1 MCDSATTGCFL
12 TRSSHRKEN
21 GRSVPDVTA
30 SPGRAPPGPLPANQ
44 LSSLGNQQQQHG
56 NQQQQHHGNQQQ
68 QHHGNQHQNRGQ
80 SGSISNAGVKDPVLL
95 QGDFRKVSGI
105 SSEIFRQIEAVEND
119 HDPNTAAALE
129 AVERRGEMIVRILE
143 PRCMGSK
150 QAVDAAHKLMN
161 KADGRHTVQLVEIVK
176 RPGQTL
182 GLYIREGNGADR
194 TDGVFISRI
203 ALESAV
209 YNSGCLRVGDE
220 ILAVNLVD
228 VTHMSLD
235 DVVIIMSIP
244 RRLVL
249 AIRQR
254 RGNRGT
260 NSPGPPTLSRPEQKP
275 PPVVVIKRDLRDE
288 DLDETDRMQRPPR
301 SSRER
306 RTGSDGREM
315 TESRSRLGLGL
326 NNYSP
331 QSEQLDMY
339 YNTRGGGGGGGG
351 GMPLNAMGEPPNWGY
366 KPPPPPSSVITEQPT
381 KGHAFAPSHAY
392 YQNAGTLE
400 SLAEKVHA
408 FYPGAPGQPVGPS
421 RRMSTGT
428 GNVGLAQQ
436 HARFPRSGS
445 DQHLPRVEYADYSNS
460 LGRHSLLRSSLKPGT
475 GAPPMPVGVGGTL
488 GRYGRYDQ
496 QRANTVSKYG
506 PPAAGAQSLTRR
518 SRPNLDYSSDTEA
531 TIGPR
536 PSYYYYNRPA
546 IGSMPRGAGGHVS
559 GSAAATAA
567 LLASAADLNKFNSL
581 PRERPGVRLQG
592 IRTRISDR
600 LVDENDGN
608 TSAPEF
614 DVRRGRDLRQRI
626 TASPSI
632 FTADEYRAW
641 LRRAPSSS
649 AIAEQMRMTR
659 DMFAQPRSQRFSCSA
674 ENIHDALRNT
684 ESIYSSRTGI
694 LGAGT
699 LDRNMGLTRPIS
711 ALPVR
716 SMSSQ
721 HIGGAGSIRSP
732 SIRRM
737 RQLLELS
744 AGPASPSG
752 SIMSTG
758 GHQSPAPTPSATLPR
773 QHRQIDI
780 NPAEFAK
787 YKLDKPIVDIGGV
800 SGMLWIH
807 LLAGRGLRTAPEGSG
822 AQPGAPPGQTRDLYC
837 VIECDRVH
845 KARTVVRSG
854 DLQFDWDE
862 SFELDLVGNKQL
874 DVLVYSWDPQH
885 RHKLCYRGAISLSA
899 ILRQS
904 PLHQLALKVEPRGT
918 IYIRMRHTDPLA
930 LYKRRGLPSLRA
942 GYPTLFGAD
951 LETVVNRE
959 SKGAP
964 GCAPVPI
971 VLRRCVE
978 EVERRGLDIIGLYR
992 LCGSATKKRL
1002 LREAFERNSRAVEL
1016 SPEHVPDINV
1026 ITGVLK
1032 DYLRELPEPLF
1043 TRCLFQMTVDA
1054 LAVCLPDDPEGNA
1067 KLMLSI
1073 LDCLPRANRATLV
1086 FLLDHLSLVVSNSE
1100 RNKMSAQALATVM
1113 GPPLMLHSASAQP
1126 GADIDHAQPIA
1137 VLKYLLQIWPQPQAQ
1152 HQQLAQHM
1160 GGAVQGG
1167 SMMSGLATAG
1177 SMSNMAGVASGR
1189 RGESTGQRGSKVSAL
1204 PADRQQLLLQQQ
1216 QQLMAAGNLLRSS
1229 TSVTNILSQGHPQL
1243 SATANSHLYQSV
1255 VGQLAQS
1262 HRALQQAVQQPY
1274 QLAGSV
1280 GSAIPDQSPLP
1291 LPGTP
1296 SPGSSSASTGSGSGS
1311 GSGKSTDTI
1320 KRGASPVSVK
1330 QVKIID
1336 TASPYS
1342 IVQKKPPLQK
1352 DAPIDAITPTTQSD
1366 AIGSALGLGK
1376 SYSGSGSSSTTTR
1389 KGNVDFYE
1397 PHKALS
1403 KSSAGDDFTTSY
1415 SSKYASLDTKK
1426 SGGYSGSS
1434 SYTPSKSSLN
1444 ASDEYKA
1451 MRNKSSATSSSSSSQ
1466 ATVLS
1471 AGSTATSA
1479 PTTSSDDS
1487 DDLLS
1492 YKSSASTNA
1501 LLAQSQAMTTS
1512 QLMSKYLKRE
1522 PRVQFTPIKS
1532 PESPSPPGG
1541 GDGLPK
1547 GTYQLVTPTGPGSSS
1562 SLKPS
1567 ATTGAISKH
1576 TTSSPSQADTN
1587 TNHTNNSQKLSSPS
1601 RLANKDSKSGAAVSG
1616 SSSIVSTGRRLFDS
1630 LASSS
1635 SSETETK
1642 TYIGGTT
1649 ANASASSSTTTYT
1662 NDSRNTASS
1671 SNKSVAGSGSGSGS
1685 GSEHRSYGSALFGS
1699 SGLGNGNGASGTH
1712 NHLGN
1717 STNSPFT
1724 STNGNGNHNAMHLYG
1739 TLPKS
1744 GANASSGAALFGSSA
1759 SSSYHSSSGA
1769 GTTTSS
1775 GVSSMTGSTNSYD
1788 FYTSSTSSGGSSS
1801 RPFTNGGNNYHT
1813 LGTYRAQYAAT
1824 NPFLDA
1830 FDEKPS
1836 SNGGNGGSNNGH
1848 GEDKLGADKGGHH
1861 RATVMAAFQSSGDS
1875 KNGSDEYD
1883 DLK

>member
-1 MCDSATTGCFL
+1 MCERATTGCFL
-12 TRSSHRKEN
+12 TRSSGRKEN

-44 LSSLGNQQQQHG
+44 LSGMGNQQQHHLHANQQQQQQ
-56 NQQQQHHGNQQQ
+56 QQQQHHGNQQQ
-68 QHHGNQHQNRGQ
+68 NRGQ
-80 SGSISNAGVKDPVLL
+80 SGTTNGSGGVKDPVLL

-143 PRCMGSK
+143 PRSMGSK
-150 QAVDAAHKLMN
+150 HAVDAAHKLMN

-254 RGNRGT
+254 RGNRGAG
-260 NSPGPPTLSRPEQKP
+260 SPGPPTLSRPEQKP
-275 PPVVVIKRDLRDE
+275 PPVVVIKRDIRDE
-288 DLDETDRMQRPPR
+288 DLDETDRMPRPR

-306 RTGSDGREM
+306 RDGREM

-339 YNTRGGGGGGGG
+339 YNTRGGV
-351 GMPLNAMGEPPNWGY
+351 NAMGEPPNWGY

-408 FYPGAPGQPVGPS
+408 FYPGAPGQPLGPS

-475 GAPPMPVGVGGTL
+475 GAPMPVGVGGTL

-496 QRANTVSKYG
+496 QRGGVPKYG

-546 IGSMPRGAGGHVS
+546 IGSMPRGSSGVGGSGAAAAAAAMLAGGP
-559 GSAAATAA
+559 
-567 LLASAADLNKFNSL
+567 DLNKFNSL
-581 PRERPGVRLQG
+581 PRERPGARLQG
-592 IRTRISDR
+592 IRARIGDR
-600 LVDENDGN
+600 ILDENDGN
-608 TSAPEF
+608 ISAPEY
-614 DVRRGRDLRQRI
+614 DARRGRDLRQRI
-626 TASPSI
+626 TASPGPSI

-659 DMFAQPRSQRFSCSA
+659 DMFAQPRSHRFSCSA

-694 LGAGT
+694 LGTGT
-699 LDRNMGLTRPIS
+699 LDRNLGLTRPIS

-752 SIMSTG
+752 SIMSTA
-758 GHQSPAPTPSATLPR
+758 GHQSPAPTPSATMPR
-773 QHRQIDI
+773 AHRQIDI

-807 LLAGRGLRTAPEGSG
+807 LLAGRGLRSTPEQG
-822 AQPGAPPGQTRDLYC
+822 AQLGAGGAPLPQTRDLYC

-899 ILRQS
+899 VLRQS

-918 IYIRMRHTDPLA
+918 VYIRMRHTDPLA

-959 SKGAP
+959 SKNVP

-1086 FLLDHLSLVVSNSE
+1086 FLLDHLSLVVSNAE

-1152 HQQLAQHM
+1152 QAQHQQLAQHM
-1160 GGAVQGG
+1160 GG
-1167 SMMSGLATAG
+1167 MATAS

-1204 PADRQQLLLQQQ
+1204 PVDRQQILLQQQ

-1229 TSVTNILSQGHPQL
+1229 TSVTNILSQGHHQL

-1274 QLAGSV
+1274 QLGGSA

-1311 GSGKSTDTI
+1311 GSGSGKSTDTI
-1320 KRGASPVSVK
+1320 KRGASPASVK
-1330 QVKIID
+1330 QVKVAD
-1336 TASPYS
+1336 TLSPYS
-1342 IVQKKPPLQK
+1342 VVQKKPPLQK
-1352 DAPIDAITPTTQSD
+1352 DAPIEEITPPEAS
-1366 AIGSALGLGK
+1366 ASASAGASGSAA
-1376 SYSGSGSSSTTTR
+1376 SSTNR
-1389 KGNVDFYE
+1389 KGVDFYE
-1397 PHKALS
+1397 PHNSHS
-1403 KSSAGDDFTTSY
+1403 KSLASDEPYTSKY
-1415 SSKYASLDTKK
+1415 SSSTLDSKK
-1426 SGGYSGSS
+1426 NSYGS
-1434 SYTPSKSSLN
+1434 SYTPSKSSN
-1444 ASDEYKA
+1444 ASNNDDYKVI
-1451 MRNKSSATSSSSSSQ
+1451 RNKTSATSSSSSSQ

-1487 DDLLS
+1487 DDLVS

-1532 PESPSPPGG
+1532 PDSPSPPGG

-1547 GTYQLVTPTGPGSSS
+1547 GTYQLVTPSSS
-1562 SLKPS
+1562 TSCLAKPS
-1567 ATTGAISKH
+1567 ATTGAISKY
-1576 TTSSPSQADTN
+1576 TTSTSSPSAADTT
-1587 TNHTNNSQKLSSPS
+1587 TNPTSSSSKLSSPS
-1601 RLANKDSKSGAAVSG
+1601 RLAKDGRSGGAAVS
-1616 SSSIVSTGRRLFDS
+1616 SSSSSLVSSGRRLFDS

-1649 ANASASSSTTTYT
+1649 VASAVSTTSTYT
-1662 NDSRNTASS
+1662 NDSRNVATSNSSKTA
-1671 SNKSVAGSGSGSGS
+1671 S
-1685 GSEHRSYGSALFGS
+1685 GSEHRSFGSALFGS
-1699 SGLGNGNGASGTH
+1699 SAIGNGTGNGNGHGHGHGVHS
-1712 NHLGN
+1712 
-1717 STNSPFT
+1717 SNSPFA
-1724 STNGNGNHNAMHLYG
+1724 STNGNASTSSNHSAMNLYG
-1739 TLPKS
+1739 TLPK
-1744 GANASSGAALFGSSA
+1744 NGAANGSSAGATLFGASASA
-1759 SSSYHSSSGA
+1759 SSSYHSGSGTA
-1769 GTTTSS
+1769 SSS

-1788 FYTSSTSSGGSSS
+1788 FYTGGGSAGSSS
-1801 RPFTNGGNNYHT
+1801 SSTRPFANGGNNYHT

-1836 SNGGNGGSNNGH
+1836 SNGANNGH
-1848 GEDKLGADKGGHH
+1848 NSHHVADSKLAASSDKGHQ
-1861 RATVMAAFQSSGDS
+1861 RASMVAAFQSSGDS

>member
-1 MCDSATTGCFL
+1 MQWKKKFTRLKAATGNSRVRRMLCCG
-12 TRSSHRKEN
+12 RRKEN

-44 LSSLGNQQQQHG
+44 LSSLGNQQHHG
-56 NQQQQHHGNQQQ
+56 NHHGNQ
-68 QHHGNQHQNRGQ
+68 GNHRGP
-80 SGSISNAGVKDPVLL
+80 SGSLSNAAGVKDPVML

-129 AVERRGEMIVRILE
+129 AVERRGEMIVRVLE

-260 NSPGPPTLSRPEQKP
+260 GSPGPPTLSRPEQKP

-288 DLDETDRMQRPPR
+288 DLDETDRMPRPR

-306 RTGSDGREM
+306 RTGDGREM

-339 YNTRGGGGGGGG
+339 YNTRGGGGGG
-351 GMPLNAMGEPPNWGY
+351 AMGEPPNWGY

-408 FYPGAPGQPVGPS
+408 FYPGQPGAPPVGPS

-475 GAPPMPVGVGGTL
+475 AGGAPMPVGVGGTL

-496 QRANTVSKYG
+496 QRAGVSKYG
-506 PPAAGAQSLTRR
+506 PPAGGAQSLTRR

-546 IGSMPRGAGGHVS
+546 IGSMPRGAGGAGGGV
-559 GSAAATAA
+559 GAAAAAA
-567 LLASAADLNKFNSL
+567 LLAGATDLNKFNSL

-592 IRTRISDR
+592 IRSRMGDR

-614 DVRRGRDLRQRI
+614 DARRGRDLRQRI

-659 DMFAQPRSQRFSCSA
+659 DMFAQPRAQRFSCSA

-684 ESIYSSRTGI
+684 ESIYSSRTHI
-694 LGAGT
+694 LGTGT

-752 SIMSTG
+752 SILSTG

-773 QHRQIDI
+773 PHRQIDI

-787 YKLDKPIVDIGGV
+787 YKLDKPIVDIGGI

-807 LLAGRGLRTAPEGSG
+807 LLAGRGLRTAPEGAG
-822 AQPGAPPGQTRDLYC
+822 GQAPPGQTRDLYC

-885 RHKLCYRGAISLSA
+885 RHKLCYRGAISLSS

-959 SKGAP
+959 SKNAP
-964 GCAPVPI
+964 GSAPVPI

-1152 HQQLAQHM
+1152 HQQMAQHM
-1160 GGAVQGG
+1160 GGAAGA
-1167 SMMSGLATAG
+1167 MMGGLATAG

-1216 QQLMAAGNLLRSS
+1216 AQLMAAGNLLRSS
-1229 TSVTNILSQGHPQL
+1229 TS
-1243 SATANSHLYQSV
+1243 
-1255 VGQLAQS
+1255 
-1262 HRALQQAVQQPY
+1262 PY
-1274 QLAGSV
+1274 QLGGSV

-1330 QVKIID
+1330 QVKIVD
-1336 TASPYS
+1336 QPSSPYS
-1342 IVQKKPPLQK
+1342 IVMKKPPLQK
-1352 DAPIDAITPTTQSD
+1352 DAPVEITTPTLQAEAAS
-1366 AIGSALGLGK
+1366 SLGGC
-1376 SYSGSGSSSTTTR
+1376 TR
-1389 KGNVDFYE
+1389 DKESNGTVSRRGNVDFYE
-1397 PHKALS
+1397 PHKAQS
-1403 KSSAGDDFTTSY
+1403 KSLVTEESSYTSKY
-1415 SSKYASLDTKK
+1415 SSLEAKK
-1426 SGGYSGSS
+1426 SSFGNS
-1434 SYTPSKSSLN
+1434 SYTPSKAN
-1444 ASDEYKA
+1444 ASGLSAGEDYKA

-1487 DDLLS
+1487 DDLVS

-1532 PESPSPPGG
+1532 PDSPSPPGG

-1547 GTYQLVTPTGPGSSS
+1547 GTYQLVTPSSGSST
-1562 SLKPS
+1562 KPG
-1567 ATTGAISKH
+1567 ATTGAISKY
-1576 TTSSPSQADTN
+1576 TTSSADSNTN
-1587 TNHTNNSQKLSSPS
+1587 TNSQKLSSPS
-1601 RLANKDSKSGAAVSG
+1601 RLSSSKDSNTKTGTVSSTTA
-1616 SSSIVSTGRRLFDS
+1616 SSSLVSTGRRLFDS

-1642 TYIGGTT
+1642 TYIGDTT
-1649 ANASASSSTTTYT
+1649 AASGASTTVSYT
-1662 NDSRNTASS
+1662 NDTRNSGSS
-1671 SNKSVAGSGSGSGS
+1671 GSKSGMGGGSGLGAVSGAN
-1685 GSEHRSYGSALFGS
+1685 SEGRSYGSTLFGS
-1699 SGLGNGNGASGTH
+1699 SGLGNGNGSSHSHSNASP
-1712 NHLGN
+1712 
-1717 STNSPFT
+1717 SPFT
-1724 STNGNGNHNAMHLYG
+1724 TTNGNGNHNTMHLYG
-1739 TLPKS
+1739 TLPKN
-1744 GANASSGAALFGSSA
+1744 GASTGAALFGGSA
-1759 SSSYHSSSGA
+1759 NSSSYHSAGSGSGA
-1769 GTTTSS
+1769 GTASSS

-1788 FYTSSTSSGGSSS
+1788 FYTSSSSSGSGS
-1801 RPFTNGGNNYHT
+1801 RPFANGGNNYHT

-1830 FDEKPS
+1830 FDEKPG
-1836 SNGGNGGSNNGH
+1836 SNGGNSH
-1848 GEDKLGADKGGHH
+1848 GEEKLGADKGHH
-1861 RATVMAAFQSSGDS
+1861 RAAVMAAFQSSGDS

-1883 DLK
+1883 DIK

>member
-1 MCDSATTGCFL
+1 MQWKKKFTRLKAATGHSRARRMLCCG
-12 TRSSHRKEN
+12 RRKEN

-30 SPGRAPPGPLPANQ
+30 SPGRAPPGPLPTNQ
-44 LSSLGNQQQQHG
+44 LQTMVNQQQAHHQQQQAQQQQHQQHH
-56 NQQQQHHGNQQQ
+56 QQQQQRQG
-68 QHHGNQHQNRGQ
+68 GP
-80 SGSISNAGVKDPVLL
+80 KDPVLL

-143 PRCMGSK
+143 PHNIGGK
-150 QAVDAAHKLMN
+150 QAVEAAHKLLSKKDN
-161 KADGRHTVQLVEIVK
+161 RHIVQLVEIVK

-203 ALESAV
+203 AIESAV
-209 YNSGCLRVGDE
+209 SNSGCLKVGDE

-254 RGNRGT
+254 CGNRGT
-260 NSPGPPTLSRPEQKP
+260 GSPGPPSLSRPEQKP
-275 PPVVVIKRDLRDE
+275 PPVVVMKRDLRDE
-288 DLDETDRMQRPPR
+288 DLDETDHMSRSR

-306 RTGSDGREM
+306 RDGREM
-315 TESRSRLGLGL
+315 SESRSRLGLGL

-331 QSEQLDMY
+331 QSEQLDLY
-339 YNTRGGGGGGGG
+339 YNTRPGV
-351 GMPLNAMGEPPNWGY
+351 EPPNWGY
-366 KPPPPPSSVITEQPT
+366 KPPPPPSSVITEQP

-392 YQNAGTLE
+392 YKNAGTLE

-408 FYPGAPGQPVGPS
+408 FYPGAPS
-421 RRMSTGT
+421 RRLSV
-428 GNVGLAQQ
+428 GNVPQR
-436 HARFPRSGS
+436 ARFPRSGS

-460 LGRHSLLRSSLKPGT
+460 LGRHSLLRPSIKPS
-475 GAPPMPVGVGGTL
+475 GAGNVMMAPGGTL
-488 GRYGRYDQ
+488 GRYGRYDPHT
-496 QRANTVSKYG
+496 AAKYG
-506 PPAAGAQSLTRR
+506 PSGTQSLTRR

-531 TIGPR
+531 TVGQR

-546 IGSMPRGAGGHVS
+546 IGSMPRGASGAGTSVLGG
-559 GSAAATAA
+559 GPDMA
-567 LLASAADLNKFNSL
+567 KFNSL
-581 PRERPGVRLQG
+581 PRDRPGVRLPGG
-592 IRTRISDR
+592 IRSRIGDR
-600 LVDENDGN
+600 IMDENDGN
-608 TSAPEF
+608 ISAPEF
-614 DVRRGRDLRQRI
+614 NARRDRDLRSRI

-632 FTADEYRAW
+632 FTSDEYRAW

-659 DMFAQPRSQRFSCSA
+659 DLLSQPRSHRFSCSA
-674 ENIHDALRNT
+674 ENIHDALRNVST
-684 ESIYSSRTGI
+684 ENIYSSRTGI

-699 LDRNMGLTRPIS
+699 LDRHLGMPRPIS

-721 HIGGAGSIRSP
+721 HIGGPSSIRSP

-752 SIMSTG
+752 SIMSTA

-773 QHRQIDI
+773 SHRQIDI
-780 NPAEFAK
+780 NPAEFTK
-787 YKLDKPIVDIGGV
+787 YKLDKPIVDVGGV

-807 LLAGRGLRTAPEGSG
+807 LLAGRGLRSAPELG
-822 AQPGAPPGQTRDLYC
+822 AQHVGGGPHGPAPSRDLYC

-885 RHKLCYRGAISLSA
+885 RHKLCYRGAISLST

-918 IYIRMRHTDPLA
+918 IYIRMRHTDPIA

-964 GCAPVPI
+964 GSAPVPI

-1126 GADIDHAQPIA
+1126 GSDIDHAQPIA
-1137 VLKYLLQIWPQPQAQ
+1137 VLKYLLQIWPQPQTQ
-1152 HQQLAQHM
+1152 HHQSAVSVGAAGNIM
-1160 GGAVQGG
+1160 GSMTGVGGGAGVVGMG
-1167 SMMSGLATAG
+1167 AGLGAGLSAG
-1177 SMSNMAGVASGR
+1177 SMSNMAGVVSGR

-1204 PADRQQLLLQQQ
+1204 QVDRQALLLQQQ
-1216 QQLMAAGNLLRSS
+1216 AQLMAAGNLLRSS
-1229 TSVTNILSQGHPQL
+1229 TSVTNILSQGQHQL
-1243 SATANSHLYQSV
+1243 SATVNNHLYQSV

-1262 HRALQQAVQQPY
+1262 HRALQQAVQQPH
-1274 QLAGSV
+1274 QLVDSV
-1280 GSAIPDQSPLP
+1280 VSAIPDQSPLP

-1311 GSGKSTDTI
+1311 GKSTDTI
-1320 KRGASPVSVK
+1320 KRGISPSSVK
-1330 QVKIID
+1330 QINIQESV
-1336 TASPYS
+1336 S
-1342 IVQKKPPLQK
+1342 
-1352 DAPIDAITPTTQSD
+1352 
-1366 AIGSALGLGK
+1366 
-1376 SYSGSGSSSTTTR
+1376 SYSLSQRKPDKDYSSDDKTSMHSSITNSTNIIHNNNQQYAASTSYNAAATATATNR
-1389 KGNVDFYE
+1389 KGVDFYE
-1397 PHKALS
+1397 PHKTQT
-1403 KSSAGDDFTTSY
+1403 KNDD
-1415 SSKYASLDTKK
+1415 DNNGVG
-1426 SGGYSGSS
+1426 SGGNNKYGDSAFKLRSA
-1434 SYTPSKSSLN
+1434 YTTAATAGERPTATLSTE
-1444 ASDEYKA
+1444 DYKA
-1451 MRNKSSATSSSSSSQ
+1451 MRNKSSTTSSSSSSQ

-1471 AGSTATSA
+1471 AGSTGTSA
-1479 PTTSSDDS
+1479 TTTSSDDS
-1487 DDLLS
+1487 DDLIS

-1501 LLAQSQAMTTS
+1501 LLAQSQAMTTT

-1532 PESPSPPGG
+1532 PDSPSPPGS
-1541 GDGLPK
+1541 DTIPR
-1547 GTYQLVTPTGPGSSS
+1547 GTYHLTSGSKAGVGKYNVEKSE
-1562 SLKPS
+1562 K
-1567 ATTGAISKH
+1567 
-1576 TTSSPSQADTN
+1576 TSSPSRQV
-1587 TNHTNNSQKLSSPS
+1587 SGSLRESSS
-1601 RLANKDSKSGAAVSG
+1601 TAVSSSSSSSSSG

-1630 LASSS
+1630 LASEHDSGRSTLATSTTSS
-1635 SSETETK
+1635 AT
-1642 TYIGGTT
+1642 TYNNDIR
-1649 ANASASSSTTTYT
+1649 NSLASSSHI
-1662 NDSRNTASS
+1662 
-1671 SNKSVAGSGSGSGS
+1671 SNKSMTS
-1685 GSEHRSYGSALFGS
+1685 SEQQQQPQHRSYGSSLF
-1699 SGLGNGNGASGTH
+1699 
-1712 NHLGN
+1712 
-1717 STNSPFT
+1717 
-1724 STNGNGNHNAMHLYG
+1724 STNGTNGTHTSAMHVYG
-1739 TLPKS
+1739 TLPKHSSGNGGGSGSIS
-1744 GANASSGAALFGSSA
+1744 GATLFNTSSSA
-1759 SSSYHSSSGA
+1759 ASAEGRGTGYTSGTSTA
-1769 GTTTSS
+1769 TGTASSS
-1775 GVSSMTGSTNSYD
+1775 GVSSMTGSTSSYD
-1788 FYTSSTSSGGSSS
+1788 FYTNSNASSSYSNSSSMYATTSRPYSNGTSAATSSTGNS
-1801 RPFTNGGNNYHT
+1801 NGAGNYHT
-1813 LGTYRAQYAAT
+1813 LGTYRVQYAAT

-1830 FDEKPS
+1830 FDVP
-1836 SNGGNGGSNNGH
+1836 SNGSASGGANGGSGSSGVGGAGNNGSNNDH
-1848 GEDKLGADKGGHH
+1848 HHHH
-1861 RATVMAAFQSSGDS
+1861 RSSAMAAFHSGES

>member
-44 LSSLGNQQQQHG
+44 MQSLANQQQQQPQHHQQQH
-56 NQQQQHHGNQQQ
+56 QQQQQQQ
-68 QHHGNQHQNRGQ
+68 RPGG
-80 SGSISNAGVKDPVLL
+80 KEPVLL

-143 PRCMGSK
+143 PRCIGGK
-150 QAVDAAHKLMN
+150 QAVEAAHKLMS
-161 KADGRHTVQLVEIVK
+161 KGDARHTVQLVEIVK

-254 RGNRGT
+254 RDSRSTG
-260 NSPGPPTLSRPEQKP
+260 SPGPPTLSRPEQKP

-288 DLDETDRMQRPPR
+288 DLDETDRMPRSR

-306 RTGSDGREM
+306 RDGREM

-339 YNTRGGGGGGGG
+339 YNTRAGVS
-351 GMPLNAMGEPPNWGY
+351 AMNEPPSWGY
-366 KPPPPPSSVITEQPT
+366 KPPPPPSVITEQP

-408 FYPGAPGQPVGPS
+408 FYPSGPS

-428 GNVGLAQQ
+428 GVSLAQQ
-436 HARFPRSGS
+436 QARFPRSGS
-445 DQHLPRVEYADYSNS
+445 DQHLPRVEYTDYSNS

-475 GAPPMPVGVGGTL
+475 GAAPIAVGGTL
-488 GRYGRYDQ
+488 GRYGRYEPPRQ
-496 QRANTVSKYG
+496 SSKYA
-506 PPAAGAQSLTRR
+506 PPNIGAQSLTRR

-546 IGSMPRGAGGHVS
+546 VGSMPRGTSTAGVG
-559 GSAAATAA
+559 GAG
-567 LLASAADLNKFNSL
+567 LLGVGPDMAKFNSL

-592 IRTRISDR
+592 IRTRIGDR
-600 LVDENDGN
+600 IMDESDGN
-608 TSAPEF
+608 ISAPEF
-614 DVRRGRDLRQRI
+614 NARRDRDLRSRI

-632 FTADEYRAW
+632 FTSDEYRAW

-659 DMFAQPRSQRFSCSA
+659 DLLSQPRSHRFSCSA
-674 ENIHDALRNT
+674 ENIHDALKNT

-694 LGAGT
+694 LGTGT
-699 LDRNMGLTRPIS
+699 LDRHLGMPRPIS

-721 HIGGAGSIRSP
+721 HIGGPSSIRSP

-773 QHRQIDI
+773 THRQIDI

-787 YKLDKPIVDIGGV
+787 YKLDKPIVDIGGI

-807 LLAGRGLRTAPEGSG
+807 LLAGRGLRSAPELG
-822 AQPGAPPGQTRDLYC
+822 AQHVGGPHHAAQSQTRDLYC

-885 RHKLCYRGAISLSA
+885 RHKLCYRGAISLS

-918 IYIRMRHTDPLA
+918 IYIRMRHTDPIT
-930 LYKRRGLPSLRA
+930 LYRRRGLPSLRA
-942 GYPTLFGAD
+942 GYPILFGAD

-964 GCAPVPI
+964 GSAPVPI

-1113 GPPLMLHSASAQP
+1113 GPPLMLHAANAQP
-1126 GADIDHAQPIA
+1126 GSEIDHAQPIA

-1152 HQQLAQHM
+1152 HLQAPT
-1160 GGAVQGG
+1160 GGIGSAAGLMG
-1167 SMMSGLATAG
+1167 SMVGVGGGLAGAG
-1177 SMSNMAGVASGR
+1177 SMSNMAGAVSGR

-1204 PADRQQLLLQQQ
+1204 QADRQLLLQQQ

-1229 TSVTNILSQGHPQL
+1229 TSVTNILSQGHHPL
-1243 SATANSHLYQSV
+1243 SATVNSHLYQSV

-1262 HRALQQAVQQPY
+1262 PRALQQAVQQPH
-1274 QLAGSV
+1274 QLV
-1280 GSAIPDQSPLP
+1280 GSAASAILDQSPLP

-1311 GSGKSTDTI
+1311 GKSTDTI
-1320 KRGASPVSVK
+1320 KRGASPSSVK
-1330 QVKIID
+1330 HVKIQE
-1336 TASPYS
+1336 S
-1342 IVQKKPPLQK
+1342 
-1352 DAPIDAITPTTQSD
+1352 
-1366 AIGSALGLGK
+1366 
-1376 SYSGSGSSSTTTR
+1376 
-1389 KGNVDFYE
+1389 
-1397 PHKALS
+1397 
-1403 KSSAGDDFTTSY
+1403 
-1415 SSKYASLDTKK
+1415 
-1426 SGGYSGSS
+1426 SS
-1434 SYTPSKSSLN
+1434 SYSIAQKKSTKDSPIDDNSLSVAAIPTTTTQTATRRGVEFLQTHKPQLKGDESSYSKYGELGMKTRTAFSESSTYGTGKAAL
-1444 ASDEYKA
+1444 STLSTEDYKA

-1471 AGSTATSA
+1471 AAGSTATSA

-1487 DDLLS
+1487 DDLIS

-1532 PESPSPPGG
+1532 PDSPSPPDS
-1541 GDGLPK
+1541 DGLPK
-1547 GTYQLVTPTGPGSSS
+1547 GVYHLTTTNGKTGAS
-1562 SLKPS
+1562 
-1567 ATTGAISKH
+1567 TGAISKH
-1576 TTSSPSQADTN
+1576 SAASTGDPNASS
-1587 TNHTNNSQKLSSPS
+1587 NHKGASPS
-1601 RLANKDSKSGAAVSG
+1601 RQLSGKEPIVSASTSTST
-1616 SSSIVSTGRRLFDS
+1616 SSYTAPSTSSFVSTGRRLFDS
-1630 LASSS
+1630 LASS
-1635 SSETETK
+1635 EAE
-1642 TYIGGTT
+1642 GRPQAGT
-1649 ANASASSSTTTYT
+1649 ASTTIAAMSATY
-1662 NDSRNTASS
+1662 NDS
-1671 SNKSVAGSGSGSGS
+1671 KSVASSHISNKNQS
-1685 GSEHRSYGSALFGS
+1685 SEHRSYGSNLFGS
-1699 SGLGNGNGASGTH
+1699 SGHSGT
-1712 NHLGN
+1712 
-1717 STNSPFT
+1717 SPFA
-1724 STNGNGNHNAMHLYG
+1724 TNGNASSSTTNGTHNAMHLYG
-1739 TLPKS
+1739 TLPKNGPIAS
-1744 GANASSGAALFGSSA
+1744 ATGNGSSSGAAGMYSSTTSASYYSGSSGGHTA
-1759 SSSYHSSSGA
+1759 S
-1769 GTTTSS
+1769 SS
-1775 GVSSMTGSTNSYD
+1775 GVSSMTGSTTSYD
-1788 FYTSSTSSGGSSS
+1788 YYNTSSSSYTSAASTRSYGNGG
-1801 RPFTNGGNNYHT
+1801 TNGGGNYHT
-1813 LGTYRAQYAAT
+1813 LGTYRVQYAAT

-1830 FDEKPS
+1830 FEAPS
-1836 SNGGNGGSNNGH
+1836 NSNSAGNGAASVHGSGNNGGNGGHGYRNSEHQQGNGGSSSSHQRTSLLAALH
-1848 GEDKLGADKGGHH
+1848 G
-1861 RATVMAAFQSSGDS
+1861 SDS
-1875 KNGSDEYD
+1875 KNGSDEFD

>member
-1 MCDSATTGCFL
+1 MQWKKKFTRLKAATGNSRVRRMLCCG
-12 TRSSHRKEN
+12 RRKEN

-44 LSSLGNQQQQHG
+44 LSSLGNQQPHHG
-56 NQQQQHHGNQQQ
+56 NQQHHGNHANQ
-68 QHHGNQHQNRGQ
+68 QHHGNHRGH
-80 SGSISNAGVKDPVLL
+80 SGSLSNAVGAKDPVLL

-150 QAVDAAHKLMN
+150 PAVDAAHKLMN

-260 NSPGPPTLSRPEQKP
+260 GSPGPPTLSRPEQKP

-288 DLDETDRMQRPPR
+288 DLDETDRMPRPR
-301 SSRER
+301 SSRDR
-306 RTGSDGREM
+306 RDGREM

-339 YNTRGGGGGGGG
+339 YNTRGGAGGGG
-351 GMPLNAMGEPPNWGY
+351 PMGEPPNWGY

-408 FYPGAPGQPVGPS
+408 FYPGAPGGPPVGPS

-475 GAPPMPVGVGGTL
+475 AGGAPLPVGVGGTL

-496 QRANTVSKYG
+496 QRSGGVSKYG

-536 PSYYYYNRPA
+536 SSYYYYNRPA
-546 IGSMPRGAGGHVS
+546 IASMPRGSGG
-559 GSAAATAA
+559 GGGGAAAAA
-567 LLASAADLNKFNSL
+567 AMLAADHLNKFNSL

-592 IRTRISDR
+592 MRSRIGDR

-614 DVRRGRDLRQRI
+614 DARRGRDLRQRI

-659 DMFAQPRSQRFSCSA
+659 DMFAQPRAQRFSCSA
-674 ENIHDALRNT
+674 ENIHDVLRNT
-684 ESIYSSRTGI
+684 ESIYSSRNHI
-694 LGAGT
+694 LGTGT

-773 QHRQIDI
+773 PHRQIDI

-787 YKLDKPIVDIGGV
+787 YKLDKPIVDMGGV

-807 LLAGRGLRTAPEGSG
+807 LLAGRGLRTAPEGVGPGG
-822 AQPGAPPGQTRDLYC
+822 AAPPGQTRDLYC

-951 LETVVNRE
+951 LESVVNRE

-1160 GGAVQGG
+1160 AGATGA
-1167 SMMSGLATAG
+1167 MLSGMATAG

-1204 PADRQQLLLQQQ
+1204 PADRQALLLQQQ
-1216 QQLMAAGNLLRSS
+1216 AQLMAAGNLLRSS

-1274 QLAGSV
+1274 QLGASV
-1280 GSAIPDQSPLP
+1280 VSAIPDPSPLP

-1336 TASPYS
+1336 QPASPYS

-1352 DAPIDAITPTTQSD
+1352 DAPVDIITPTTRSD
-1366 AIGSALGLGK
+1366 TASSLASKENGGSITLK
-1376 SYSGSGSSSTTTR
+1376 S
-1389 KGNVDFYE
+1389 NVEFYE
-1397 PHKALS
+1397 THKTLAPE
-1403 KSSAGDDFTTSY
+1403 AAAY
-1415 SSKYASLDTKK
+1415 SSKYSSLEAKK
-1426 SGGYSGSS
+1426 SSYGSS
-1434 SYTPSKSSLN
+1434 SYTPSKSAGNGLS
-1444 ASDEYKA
+1444 AADDYKA

-1487 DDLLS
+1487 DDLVS

-1532 PESPSPPGG
+1532 PDSPSPPGG

-1547 GTYQLVTPTGPGSSS
+1547 GTYQLVTPTSSGPST
-1562 SLKPS
+1562 KPGV
-1567 ATTGAISKH
+1567 TTGAISKY
-1576 TTSSPSQADTN
+1576 TTSTN
-1587 TNHTNNSQKLSSPS
+1587 STDSSQKMSSPS
-1601 RLANKDSKSGAAVSG
+1601 RLSSAKDAKTTTGSTTGSTTTT
-1616 SSSIVSTGRRLFDS
+1616 SSSLVSTGRRLFDS

-1642 TYIGGTT
+1642 TYIGGT
-1649 ANASASSSTTTYT
+1649 ASDIRSAVSSSSKSGMGTT
-1662 NDSRNTASS
+1662 
-1671 SNKSVAGSGSGSGS
+1671 SGP
-1685 GSEHRSYGSALFGS
+1685 GSEPKSYGSTLFGS
-1699 SGLGNGNGASGTH
+1699 SGLGNGNHS
-1712 NHLGN
+1712 
-1717 STNSPFT
+1717 STT
-1724 STNGNGNHNAMHLYG
+1724 TKGNGNHNAMHLYG
-1739 TLPKS
+1739 TLPKNGIS
-1744 GANASSGAALFGSSA
+1744 TGAALFGSSA
-1759 SSSYHSSSGA
+1759 SSSSYHSGGASGGSSGA
-1769 GTTTSS
+1769 GTASSS

-1788 FYTSSTSSGGSSS
+1788 FYTSSSNSSS
-1801 RPFTNGGNNYHT
+1801 TRPFANGGNNYHT

-1830 FDEKPS
+1830 FDEKPGSGS
-1836 SNGGNGGSNNGH
+1836 SNGKEKIAGDKIGVASAHQRAPALSSFGS
-1848 GEDKLGADKGGHH
+1848 
-1861 RATVMAAFQSSGDS
+1861 SSGDS

-1883 DLK
+1883 DIK

>member
-1 MCDSATTGCFL
+1 MQWKKKFTRLKAATGNSRVRRMLCCG
-12 TRSSHRKEN
+12 RRKEN

-44 LSSLGNQQQQHG
+44 LSGLGNQQQQHL
-56 NQQQQHHGNQQQ
+56 QQQQLSHHQQQHHGNQQQ
-68 QHHGNQHQNRGQ
+68 QRGQ
-80 SGSISNAGVKDPVLL
+80 NATGGVKEPVLL

-150 QAVDAAHKLMN
+150 QAVEAAHKLMS
-161 KADGRHTVQLVEIVK
+161 KGDGRHTVQLVEIVK

-260 NSPGPPTLSRPEQKP
+260 GSPGPPTLSRPEQKP
-275 PPVVVIKRDLRDE
+275 PPVVVIKRDLREE
-288 DLDETDRMQRPPR
+288 DLDETDRMPRSR

-306 RTGSDGREM
+306 RTGDGREM

-339 YNTRGGGGGGGG
+339 YNTRAGV
-351 GMPLNAMGEPPNWGY
+351 NAIGDPPSWGY
-366 KPPPPPSSVITEQPT
+366 KPPPPPSVITEQP

-408 FYPGAPGQPVGPS
+408 FYPGGPS

-428 GNVGLAQQ
+428 GVGLAQQ

-475 GAPPMPVGVGGTL
+475 GVGGAPMGVGGTL
-488 GRYGRYDQ
+488 GRYGRYEQ
-496 QRANTVSKYG
+496 QRGGVSKYG
-506 PPAAGAQSLTRR
+506 QTNAGAQSLTRR

-546 IGSMPRGAGGHVS
+546 IGSMPRGASGVGG
-559 GSAAATAA
+559 ATAA
-567 LLASAADLNKFNSL
+567 LLAGAPDLNKFNSL

-592 IRTRISDR
+592 IRARIGDR
-600 LVDENDGN
+600 ILDESDGN
-608 TSAPEF
+608 ISAPEF
-614 DVRRGRDLRQRI
+614 DARRSRDLRQRI

-659 DMFAQPRSQRFSCSA
+659 DMFSQQRSHRFSCSA
-674 ENIHDALRNT
+674 ENIHDALKNT

-699 LDRNMGLTRPIS
+699 LDRNLGLTRPIS

-721 HIGGAGSIRSP
+721 HIGGASSIRSP

-773 QHRQIDI
+773 PHRQIDI

-807 LLAGRGLRTAPEGSG
+807 LLAGRGLRTAPELG
-822 AQPGAPPGQTRDLYC
+822 AQHAAANQQNLTRDLYC

-899 ILRQS
+899 VLRQS

-918 IYIRMRHTDPLA
+918 IYIRMRHTDPIA

-951 LETVVNRE
+951 LETVVSRE

-964 GCAPVPI
+964 GSAPVPI

-1113 GPPLMLHSASAQP
+1113 GPPLMLHSANAQP
-1126 GADIDHAQPIA
+1126 STDIDHAQPIA

-1152 HQQLAQHM
+1152 HHAPSAQHIGGTAGALM
-1160 GGAVQGG
+1160 GG
-1167 SMMSGLATAG
+1167 MATGG
-1177 SMSNMAGVASGR
+1177 SMSNMAGIASGR
-1189 RGESTGQRGSKVSAL
+1189 RGESTGQRGSKVNVL
-1204 PADRQQLLLQQQ
+1204 QADRQQILLQQQ

-1229 TSVTNILSQGHPQL
+1229 TSVTNILSQGHHQL

-1274 QLAGSV
+1274 QLAGSAV
-1280 GSAIPDQSPLP
+1280 SAIPDQSPLP

-1311 GSGKSTDTI
+1311 GKSTDTI
-1320 KRGASPVSVK
+1320 KRGASPASVK
-1330 QVKIID
+1330 QVNIVD

-1352 DAPIDAITPTTQSD
+1352 DAPIDATTPSAEHGTNNIATLDGIT
-1366 AIGSALGLGK
+1366 I
-1376 SYSGSGSSSTTTR
+1376 STSTR
-1389 KGNVDFYE
+1389 KGVDFYE
-1397 PHKALS
+1397 SHKTQV
-1403 KSSAGDDFTTSY
+1403 KSSNDDPY
-1415 SSKYASLDTKK
+1415 SSKYGSLDTKK
-1426 SGGYSGSS
+1426 SSFSS
-1434 SYTPSKSSLN
+1434 SYTSGGKS
-1444 ASDEYKA
+1444 AATDDYKA

-1487 DDLLS
+1487 DDLVS

-1522 PRVQFTPIKS
+1522 PRVHFTPIKS

-1547 GTYQLVTPTGPGSSS
+1547 GTYQLVASSVSSS
-1562 SLKPS
+1562 KLS
-1567 ATTGAISKH
+1567 ATTGAISKY
-1576 TTSSPSQADTN
+1576 TTSSSSTSMDTT
-1587 TNHTNNSQKLSSPS
+1587 TNLTSSSHKPASPS
-1601 RLANKDSKSGAAVSG
+1601 RHLGSSQGKDARAVSATVSST
-1616 SSSIVSTGRRLFDS
+1616 SSSIVSSGRRLFDS

-1649 ANASASSSTTTYT
+1649 VGSSAASTTTYT
-1662 NDSRNTASS
+1662 NDSRNQATS
-1671 SNKSVAGSGSGSGS
+1671 SNKSGSS
-1685 GSEHRSYGSALFGS
+1685 SEHRSFGSTLFGS
-1699 SGLGNGNGASGTH
+1699 SGLGNGNGHAHS
-1712 NHLGN
+1712 
-1717 STNSPFT
+1717 
-1724 STNGNGNHNAMHLYG
+1724 STNGNGNHNAMNLYG
-1739 TLPKS
+1739 TLPKN
-1744 GANASSGAALFGSSA
+1744 GAGSSCSAGGSSAGAALFGTSTSSSYYSA
-1759 SSSYHSSSGA
+1759 SSSGGA
-1769 GTTTSS
+1769 TASSS

-1788 FYTSSTSSGGSSS
+1788 FYTGSNNSSS
-1801 RPFTNGGNNYHT
+1801 RPFANGGNNYHT

-1830 FDEKPS
+1830 FDEKTN
-1836 SNGGNGGSNNGH
+1836 NGSASSNNGTGH
-1848 GEDKLGADKGGHH
+1848 GSLLFGDDNKLGEKAHQ
-1861 RATVMAAFQSSGDS
+1861 RSSVIASFQSGDS

>member
-1 MCDSATTGCFL
+1 MQWKKKL
-12 TRSSHRKEN
+12 TRLKAATGNSRVRRMLCCGRRKEN

-44 LSSLGNQQQQHG
+44 LSGLGNQQQQQQQHHLN

-68 QHHGNQHQNRGQ
+68 NRGQ
-80 SGSISNAGVKDPVLL
+80 GGGSNSVKDPVLL

-143 PRCMGSK
+143 PRSMGSK

-254 RGNRGT
+254 RGNRGAG
-260 NSPGPPTLSRPEQKP
+260 SPGPPTLSRPEQKP
-275 PPVVVIKRDLRDE
+275 PPVVVIKRDIRD
-288 DLDETDRMQRPPR
+288 DDMDETDRMPRPR

-306 RTGSDGREM
+306 RDGREM

-339 YNTRGGGGGGGG
+339 YNTRAGV
-351 GMPLNAMGEPPNWGY
+351 NAMGEPPNWGY
-366 KPPPPPSSVITEQPT
+366 KPPAPPSSVITEQPQ

-408 FYPGAPGQPVGPS
+408 FYPGGPAQAVGPS

-460 LGRHSLLRSSLKPGT
+460 LGRHSLLRSSLKPGS
-475 GAPPMPVGVGGTL
+475 AAPMPVGVGGTL

-496 QRANTVSKYG
+496 QRAGVAKYG

-546 IGSMPRGAGGHVS
+546 IGSMPRGAGP
-559 GSAAATAA
+559 SAAAAA
-567 LLASAADLNKFNSL
+567 LLAGGTDLNKFNSL

-592 IRTRISDR
+592 IRSRIGER
-600 LVDENDGN
+600 ILDENDGN
-608 TSAPEF
+608 ISAPEF
-614 DVRRGRDLRQRI
+614 DARRGRDLRQRI
-626 TASPSI
+626 TASPGPSI

-659 DMFAQPRSQRFSCSA
+659 DMFAQPRSHRFSCSA

-711 ALPVR
+711 SLPVR

-752 SIMSTG
+752 SIMSTA

-773 QHRQIDI
+773 PHRQIDI

-807 LLAGRGLRTAPEGSG
+807 LLAGRGLRTQPEMG
-822 AQPGAPPGQTRDLYC
+822 AQHAGAAPPAQTRDLYC

-1152 HQQLAQHM
+1152 HQQLTQHM
-1160 GGAVQGG
+1160 GGMA
-1167 SMMSGLATAG
+1167 AAG
-1177 SMSNMAGVASGR
+1177 SMSNMAGVGVASGR

-1204 PADRQQLLLQQQ
+1204 PADRQQALLLQQQ

-1229 TSVTNILSQGHPQL
+1229 TSVTNILSQGHHQL

-1274 QLAGSV
+1274 QLAGSA
-1280 GSAIPDQSPLP
+1280 GSAIPDPSPLP

-1311 GSGKSTDTI
+1311 GSGSGKSTDTI
-1320 KRGASPVSVK
+1320 KRGASPASVK
-1330 QVKIID
+1330 QVKIVD

-1342 IVQKKPPLQK
+1342 VVQKKPPLQK
-1352 DAPIDAITPTTQSD
+1352 DTPIDITTPTGQTESNK
-1366 AIGSALGLGK
+1366 AELSAA
-1376 SYSGSGSSSTTTR
+1376 R
-1389 KGNVDFYE
+1389 KGVDFYE
-1397 PHKALS
+1397 PHKTSQSQSQSQS
-1403 KSSAGDDFTTSY
+1403 KLLTDNEDNY
-1415 SSKYASLDTKK
+1415 SSKYASLDSKK
-1426 SGGYSGSS
+1426 SNYSN
-1434 SYTPSKSSLN
+1434 SYTPGKSSSSTA
-1444 ASDEYKA
+1444 ASSNSVSNNDDYKS
-1451 MRNKSSATSSSSSSQ
+1451 MRNKSSANSSSSSSQ

-1487 DDLLS
+1487 DDLVS

-1547 GTYQLVTPTGPGSSS
+1547 GTYQLVSASASS

-1567 ATTGAISKH
+1567 ATTGAISKY
-1576 TTSSPSQADTN
+1576 TTSSTADST
-1587 TNHTNNSQKLSSPS
+1587 TSSKLSSPA
-1601 RLANKDSKSGAAVSG
+1601 RKPAVST
-1616 SSSIVSTGRRLFDS
+1616 SAVSTGRRLFDS

-1649 ANASASSSTTTYT
+1649 AASATTSSSTTTYS
-1662 NDSRNTASS
+1662 NESRERSLGS
-1671 SNKSVAGSGSGSGS
+1671 KSAQSGEHKSFGST
-1685 GSEHRSYGSALFGS
+1685 LFGS
-1699 SGLGNGNGASGTH
+1699 SGLGNGNGHAHAS
-1712 NHLGN
+1712 
-1717 STNSPFT
+1717 NSPFA
-1724 STNGNGNHNAMHLYG
+1724 STNGNGSSHNHNAMHLYG
-1739 TLPKS
+1739 TLPKNG
-1744 GANASSGAALFGSSA
+1744 GASAGATLFGASG
-1759 SSSYHSSSGA
+1759 SSSYHSSASGTA
-1769 GTTTSS
+1769 SSS

-1788 FYTSSTSSGGSSS
+1788 FYTSSSSSSSSS
-1801 RPFTNGGNNYHT
+1801 RPFANGGNNYHT
-1813 LGTYRAQYAAT
+1813 LGTYRSQYAAT

-1836 SNGGNGGSNNGH
+1836 SNGTSSSHHQQQEEKLASGL
-1848 GEDKLGADKGGHH
+1848 DKSHQ
-1861 RATVMAAFQSSGDS
+1861 RASLAAFQSSSDS

>member
-1 MCDSATTGCFL
+1 MQWKKKFTRLKAATGHSRARRMLCCG
-12 TRSSHRKEN
+12 RRKEN

-30 SPGRAPPGPLPANQ
+30 SPGRAPPGPLPTNQ
-44 LSSLGNQQQQHG
+44 LQTMVNQQQAHHQQQQAQQQQHQQHH
-56 NQQQQHHGNQQQ
+56 QQQQQRQG
-68 QHHGNQHQNRGQ
+68 GP
-80 SGSISNAGVKDPVLL
+80 KEPVLL

-143 PRCMGSK
+143 PHNIGGK
-150 QAVDAAHKLMN
+150 QAVEAAHKLLSKKDN
-161 KADGRHTVQLVEIVK
+161 RHIVQLVEIVK

-203 ALESAV
+203 AIESAV
-209 YNSGCLRVGDE
+209 SNSGCLKVGDE

-254 RGNRGT
+254 CGNRGT
-260 NSPGPPTLSRPEQKP
+260 GSPGPPSLSRPEQKP
-275 PPVVVIKRDLRDE
+275 PPVVVMKRDLRDE
-288 DLDETDRMQRPPR
+288 DLDETDHMSRSR

-306 RTGSDGREM
+306 RTGDGREM
-315 TESRSRLGLGL
+315 SESRSRLGLGL

-331 QSEQLDMY
+331 QSEQLDLY
-339 YNTRGGGGGGGG
+339 YNTRPGV
-351 GMPLNAMGEPPNWGY
+351 EPPNWGY
-366 KPPPPPSSVITEQPT
+366 KPPPPPSSVITEQP

-392 YQNAGTLE
+392 YKNAGTLE

-408 FYPGAPGQPVGPS
+408 FYPGAPS
-421 RRMSTGT
+421 RRLSV
-428 GNVGLAQQ
+428 GNVPQR
-436 HARFPRSGS
+436 ARFPRSGS

-460 LGRHSLLRSSLKPGT
+460 LGRHSLLRPSIKPS
-475 GAPPMPVGVGGTL
+475 GAGNVMMAPGGTL
-488 GRYGRYDQ
+488 GRYGRYDPH
-496 QRANTVSKYG
+496 AASKYG
-506 PPAAGAQSLTRR
+506 PSGTQSLTRR

-531 TIGPR
+531 TVGPR

-546 IGSMPRGAGGHVS
+546 IGSMPRGASGAGTSVLGG
-559 GSAAATAA
+559 GPDMA
-567 LLASAADLNKFNSL
+567 KFNSL
-581 PRERPGVRLQG
+581 PRDRPGVRLPSG
-592 IRTRISDR
+592 IRSRIGDR
-600 LVDENDGN
+600 IMDENDGN
-608 TSAPEF
+608 ISAPEF
-614 DVRRGRDLRQRI
+614 NARRDRDLRSRI

-632 FTADEYRAW
+632 FTSDEYRAW

-659 DMFAQPRSQRFSCSA
+659 DLLSQPRSHRFSCSA

-684 ESIYSSRTGI
+684 ENIYSSRTGI

-699 LDRNMGLTRPIS
+699 LDRHLGMPRPIS

-721 HIGGAGSIRSP
+721 HIGGPSSIRSP

-752 SIMSTG
+752 SIMSTA

-773 QHRQIDI
+773 SHRQIDI
-780 NPAEFAK
+780 NPAEFSK
-787 YKLDKPIVDIGGV
+787 YKLDKPIVDVGGV

-807 LLAGRGLRTAPEGSG
+807 LLAGRGLRSAPELG
-822 AQPGAPPGQTRDLYC
+822 AQHVGGGPHGPAPSRDLYC

-885 RHKLCYRGAISLSA
+885 RHKLCYRGAISLST

-918 IYIRMRHTDPLA
+918 IYIRMRHTDPIA

-964 GCAPVPI
+964 GSAPVPI

-1126 GADIDHAQPIA
+1126 GSDIDHAQPIA
-1137 VLKYLLQIWPQPQAQ
+1137 VLKYLLQIWPQPQTQ
-1152 HQQLAQHM
+1152 HHQSAVTVGAAGNIM
-1160 GGAVQGG
+1160 GSMTGVGGA
-1167 SMMSGLATAG
+1167 SGVVGMGAGLGAGLSAG
-1177 SMSNMAGVASGR
+1177 SMSNMAGVVSGR
-1189 RGESTGQRGSKVSAL
+1189 RGESTGQRGSKVNAL
-1204 PADRQQLLLQQQ
+1204 QVDRQALLLQQQ
-1216 QQLMAAGNLLRSS
+1216 AQLMAAGNLLRSS
-1229 TSVTNILSQGHPQL
+1229 TSPHQL
-1243 SATANSHLYQSV
+1243 V
-1255 VGQLAQS
+1255 D
-1262 HRALQQAVQQPY
+1262 
-1274 QLAGSV
+1274 SV

-1311 GSGKSTDTI
+1311 GKSTDTI
-1320 KRGASPVSVK
+1320 KRGVSPSSVK
-1330 QVKIID
+1330 QINIQESV
-1336 TASPYS
+1336 S
-1342 IVQKKPPLQK
+1342 
-1352 DAPIDAITPTTQSD
+1352 
-1366 AIGSALGLGK
+1366 
-1376 SYSGSGSSSTTTR
+1376 SYSLSQRKPDKDYNSDDKTSMHSSITTNNSSNNIHHNNNQQYAASTSFNTTTTATATNR
-1389 KGNVDFYE
+1389 KGVDFYE
-1397 PHKALS
+1397 PHKTQTKNDDDNNGVGS
-1403 KSSAGDDFTTSY
+1403 GGNNKYGDSAFKLRSAYATAAGEKTTSATL
-1415 SSKYASLDTKK
+1415 STED
-1426 SGGYSGSS
+1426 
-1434 SYTPSKSSLN
+1434 
-1444 ASDEYKA
+1444 YKA
-1451 MRNKSSATSSSSSSQ
+1451 MRNKSSTTSSSSSSQ

-1471 AGSTATSA
+1471 AGSTGTSA
-1479 PTTSSDDS
+1479 TTTSSDDS
-1487 DDLLS
+1487 DDLIS

-1501 LLAQSQAMTTS
+1501 LLAQSQAMTTT

-1532 PESPSPPGG
+1532 PDSPSPPGS
-1541 GDGLPK
+1541 DAIPR
-1547 GTYQLVTPTGPGSSS
+1547 GTYHLTSGSKPGMG
-1562 SLKPS
+1562 KYNVEK
-1567 ATTGAISKH
+1567 TDK
-1576 TTSSPSQADTN
+1576 TSSPSRQVSGN
-1587 TNHTNNSQKLSSPS
+1587 LRESSS
-1601 RLANKDSKSGAAVSG
+1601 TAVSSSSSSSSSG

-1630 LASSS
+1630 LASEHDSGRSTLATSTTSS
-1635 SSETETK
+1635 A
-1642 TYIGGTT
+1642 T
-1649 ANASASSSTTTYT
+1649 AYNNDIRNSVASSSHI
-1662 NDSRNTASS
+1662 
-1671 SNKSVAGSGSGSGS
+1671 SNKSITST
-1685 GSEHRSYGSALFGS
+1685 EQQQPPQQHRSYGSSLF
-1699 SGLGNGNGASGTH
+1699 
-1712 NHLGN
+1712 
-1717 STNSPFT
+1717 
-1724 STNGNGNHNAMHLYG
+1724 STNGTNGTHTSAMHVYG
-1739 TLPKS
+1739 TLPKHSSGNGGGSGSIS
-1744 GANASSGAALFGSSA
+1744 GATLFNTSSSA
-1759 SSSYHSSSGA
+1759 ASAEGRGTGYTSGTSTA
-1769 GTTTSS
+1769 TGTASSS
-1775 GVSSMTGSTNSYD
+1775 GVSSMTGSTSSYD
-1788 FYTSSTSSGGSSS
+1788 FYTNSNASSAYSNSSSMYATTSRPYSNGTSAAAASSLGSSS
-1801 RPFTNGGNNYHT
+1801 NGAGNYHT
-1813 LGTYRAQYAAT
+1813 LGTYRVQYAAT

-1830 FDEKPS
+1830 FDVP
-1836 SNGGNGGSNNGH
+1836 SNGGGSGNGGSNSAGNNGSNN
-1848 GEDKLGADKGGHH
+1848 DHH
-1861 RATVMAAFQSSGDS
+1861 HNHRSSAMAAFHSGES